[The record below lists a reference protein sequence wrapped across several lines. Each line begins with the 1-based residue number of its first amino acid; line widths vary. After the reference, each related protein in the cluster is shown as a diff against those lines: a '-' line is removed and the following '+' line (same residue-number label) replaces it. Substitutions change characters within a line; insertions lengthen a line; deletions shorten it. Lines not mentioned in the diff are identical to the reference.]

1 MNRLIIEYQNYFNEK
16 EANKENIIQ
25 KLNDCSIAGLT
36 SFIIYL
42 KNKYKIVDVLISNG
56 RIEFISLLKNKLKL
70 LSYRLHGEK
79 VGII

>member
-1 MNRLIIEYQNYFNEK
+1 MNRLIIEYQKFYNHTT
-16 EANKENIIQ
+16 ANKENIIQ

-56 RIEFISLLKNKLKL
+56 RIEFVSLLKK
-70 LSYRLHGEK
+70 
-79 VGII
+79 

>member
-1 MNRLIIEYQNYFNEK
+1 MIFYNHKGGVTMNRLIIEYQKYYNDK
-16 EANKENIIQ
+16 TASKENIIQ

-56 RIEFISLLKNKLKL
+56 RIEFVSLLKK
-70 LSYRLHGEK
+70 
-79 VGII
+79 

>member
-1 MNRLIIEYQNYFNEK
+1 MNRLIIEYKKFYNDTT
-16 EANKENIIQ
+16 ANKEKKKK

-56 RIEFISLLKNKLKL
+56 RIEFISLLKK
-70 LSYRLHGEK
+70 
-79 VGII
+79 

>member
-1 MNRLIIEYQNYFNEK
+1 MNRLIIEYQKYFNEK
-16 EANKENIIQ
+16 TANKENIIQ

-56 RIEFISLLKNKLKL
+56 RIEFISLLKK
-70 LSYRLHGEK
+70 
-79 VGII
+79 

>member
-1 MNRLIIEYQNYFNEK
+1 MNRLIIEYQKYFNEK
-16 EANKENIIQ
+16 TANKENIIQ

-56 RIEFISLLKNKLKL
+56 RIEFVSLLKK
-70 LSYRLHGEK
+70 
-79 VGII
+79 

>member
-1 MNRLIIEYQNYFNEK
+1 MNRLIIEYQKFYNDTT
-16 EANKENIIQ
+16 ANKENIIQ

-56 RIEFISLLKNKLKL
+56 QIEFISLLKK
-70 LSYRLHGEK
+70 
-79 VGII
+79 

>member
-1 MNRLIIEYQNYFNEK
+1 MNRLIIEYQNFFNEK
-16 EANKENIIQ
+16 TANKENIIR

-56 RIEFISLLKNKLKL
+56 RIEFVSLLKK
-70 LSYRLHGEK
+70 
-79 VGII
+79 

>member
-16 EANKENIIQ
+16 TANKDNIIQ

-56 RIEFISLLKNKLKL
+56 RIEFISLLKK
-70 LSYRLHGEK
+70 
-79 VGII
+79 

>member
-1 MNRLIIEYQNYFNEK
+1 MNRLIIEYQKYYNDKTASN
-16 EANKENIIQ
+16 ENIIQ

-56 RIEFISLLKNKLKL
+56 RIEFVSLLKK
-70 LSYRLHGEK
+70 
-79 VGII
+79 

>member
-1 MNRLIIEYQNYFNEK
+1 MNRLIIEYQKFYNDTT
-16 EANKENIIQ
+16 ANKENIIR

-56 RIEFISLLKNKLKL
+56 RIEFVSLLKK
-70 LSYRLHGEK
+70 
-79 VGII
+79 

>member
-1 MNRLIIEYQNYFNEK
+1 MNRLIIEYQKFYNDK
-16 EANKENIIQ
+16 TANKENVIQ

-56 RIEFISLLKNKLKL
+56 RIEFISLLKK
-70 LSYRLHGEK
+70 
-79 VGII
+79 

>member
-1 MNRLIIEYQNYFNEK
+1 MNRLIIEYQKFYNDK

-25 KLNDCSIAGLT
+25 KLNDSSIAGLT

-56 RIEFISLLKNKLKL
+56 RIEFISLLKK
-70 LSYRLHGEK
+70 
-79 VGII
+79 

>member
-1 MNRLIIEYQNYFNEK
+1 MNRLIIEYQKYFNEK
-16 EANKENIIQ
+16 DANKESIIQ

-56 RIEFISLLKNKLKL
+56 RIEFISLLKK
-70 LSYRLHGEK
+70 
-79 VGII
+79 

>member
-1 MNRLIIEYQNYFNEK
+1 MNRLIIEYQKFYNDTT
-16 EANKENIIQ
+16 ANKENIIQ

-56 RIEFISLLKNKLKL
+56 HIEFISLLKK
-70 LSYRLHGEK
+70 
-79 VGII
+79 

>member
-1 MNRLIIEYQNYFNEK
+1 MNRLIIEYQKYFNEK
-16 EANKENIIQ
+16 DVNKDNIIR

-56 RIEFISLLKNKLKL
+56 RIEFISLLKK
-70 LSYRLHGEK
+70 
-79 VGII
+79 

>member
-1 MNRLIIEYQNYFNEK
+1 MNRLIIEYQNFFNEK
-16 EANKENIIQ
+16 TANKENIIQ

-56 RIEFISLLKNKLKL
+56 RIEFISLLKK
-70 LSYRLHGEK
+70 
-79 VGII
+79 

>member
-1 MNRLIIEYQNYFNEK
+1 MNRLIIEYQKFYNDTT
-16 EANKENIIQ
+16 ANKENIIQ

-56 RIEFISLLKNKLKL
+56 RIEFVSLLKK
-70 LSYRLHGEK
+70 
-79 VGII
+79 